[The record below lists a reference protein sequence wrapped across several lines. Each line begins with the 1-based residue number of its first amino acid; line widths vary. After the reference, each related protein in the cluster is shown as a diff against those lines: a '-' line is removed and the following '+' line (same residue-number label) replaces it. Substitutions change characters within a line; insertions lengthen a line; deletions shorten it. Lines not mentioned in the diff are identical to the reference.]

1 MSFRSVNQR
10 YLAPAA
16 QSLMIFGII
25 SLCQPWSLFLHKY
38 GVTLTLVGLIT
49 FMITSKIAPD
59 AEAEEDYIDESVDIL
74 EIHGEQPDDVHE
86 KGTYKDGG
94 IV

>member
-49 FMITSKIAPD
+49 FMVTSKIAPD
-59 AEAEEDYIDESVDIL
+59 PEPDEEF
-74 EIHGEQPDDVHE
+74 PDDLTD
-86 KGTYKDGG
+86 GTRKAGG
-94 IV
+94 DR

>member
-1 MSFRSVNQR
+1 MSFRSVNQA

-16 QSLMIFGII
+16 QSLMIFGIV

-38 GVTLTLVGLIT
+38 GVTLTLVGLIA

-59 AEAEEDYIDESVDIL
+59 PEPEDEFVDEYGD
-74 EIHGEQPDDVHE
+74 GANTAGDDH
-86 KGTYKDGG
+86 
-94 IV
+94 